1 MEQRI
6 FEMGLT
12 VQATSLY
19 LLLVS
24 LAQAGAPL
32 TRANVLSFW
41 NAPEPDIDQA
51 FAELVVRR
59 ITGTEAGGAWRVR
72 PIEEWI

>member
-32 TRANVLSFW
+32 TRANVLNFW
-41 NAPEPDIDQA
+41 NAAEPDIDQA

-59 ITGTEAGGAWRVR
+59 VTGTEAGGAWRVR
-72 PIEEWI
+72 PTAEWL

>member
-32 TRANVLSFW
+32 TRANVLNFW
-41 NAPEPDIDQA
+41 NAPETDIDQA
-51 FAELVVRR
+51 FAELVMRR
-59 ITGTEAGGAWRVR
+59 VAGTEPGGAWLVR
-72 PIEEWI
+72 PLQDWI